1 MSCTMCSGPIWPSI
15 NMSRPTH
22 CAYALCHHSI
32 SISRFAPTF
41 GNITIASDESGDPH
55 TKGSVL
61 MGEPRP
67 QKKEKHR
74 NSPAEKC
81 PYWVD
86 KATHADIWVI
96 KSWPT
101 RRQLQAKLLC
111 TYECRVVHV
120 DDIPSREYSGSPT
133 GGSDFTPVN
142 THDAHQIWLRLLQL
156 VDNYECH
163 MMTTTMDPAPF
174 FWWRASAF
182 ASASQQEFIQLFRL
196 HPQVR
201 HKSTVSGRRNT
212 IISWISGQTL
222 NSYFLLYLGNH
233 ALIILNCIYVQMG
246 YK

>member
-142 THDAHQIWLRLLQL
+142 THDTKFGCVCCSWWIIMNATWWLPRWTQPLFFGGGRLHLRLPLSRNLSNCFDCTPKSGTKAQCL
-156 VDNYECH
+156 AE
-163 MMTTTMDPAPF
+163 
-174 FWWRASAF
+174 
-182 ASASQQEFIQLFRL
+182 EIQLFHEFL
-196 HPQVR
+196 AR
-201 HKSTVSGRRNT
+201 H
-212 IISWISGQTL
+212 WILIFYCIWATTHW
-222 NSYFLLYLGNH
+222 LY
-233 ALIILNCIYVQMG
+233 
-246 YK
+246 